1 MYQLNPALASD
12 RSRRDLLPE
21 MRPREK
27 LESEGLNSLKEWELL
42 SLILGRGCP
51 GASVED
57 LSRQLSDL
65 VFAADGTARIPT
77 LHECIGIKGLGKA
90 KAAAVMAGLE
100 LGRRMQTFRGR
111 PIHAPEDALPDF
123 QWLSGESREH
133 FHVLYLDTR
142 RRLLCG
148 KTISIGTLEASLVH
162 PREVFRPAFELSAS
176 SILVAHN
183 HPSGD
188 PEPSPEDLALT
199 SRLDR
204 AARLLG
210 IRLVDHLI
218 VAGNDWISLRQR
230 QLDGH
235 AGVELFAA

>member
-21 MRPREK
+21 LRPREK
-27 LESEGLNSLKEWELL
+27 LETDGLETLKEWELL
-42 SLILGRGCP
+42 SLVLGRGCP
-51 GASVED
+51 GASVE
-57 LSRQLSDL
+57 QLSQHL
-65 VFAADGTARIPT
+65 AEMIFAPDGTAEIPT
-77 LHECIGIKGLGKA
+77 LKACTEIKGLGKA
-90 KAAAVMAGLE
+90 KAAAVVAGLE

-111 PIHAPEDALPDF
+111 PIHSPEDALVHF
-123 QWLSGESREH
+123 QWLFNESREH

-142 RRLLCG
+142 RRLISAR
-148 KTISIGTLEASLVH
+148 TTSIGTLEASLVH

-218 VAGNDWISLRQR
+218 VAGRDWISLRQR
-230 QLDGH
+230 QMNGH
-235 AGVELFAA
+235 SGQELFAA